1 VDKNFKEALK
11 NSVKNTFYQ
20 LSNHIKTEGSD
31 VVAIF
36 KVYTKLD
43 KTSGAS
49 WTIVHEPNHPTIRAQ
64 IVALM
69 EKIRNFTIV
78 LERLE
83 VLFRK
88 DREVMVNE
96 KIDEIIV
103 EKQKNG
109 GGNFS
114 QKGEV
119 TRESLEERW
128 KIPSLDNVKLYPE
141 QIWQSKSVKQIYEQV
156 KREIDKIKVVLEEDE
171 KRQMVEPEFRQL
183 MNMQTDRG
191 KRRFLRSTEA
201 TDPEDP
207 VANYRTTIEQMQ
219 NNMIEM
225 ANKNSTAPRFFIQ
238 LDYTNLRNDQKECA
252 RKLIMEIQVH
262 LIEESKKDLNQLL
275 ELLDLTVE
283 KLKKNCTSLDMLKEH
298 RARHAE
304 VKQLQPQ
311 WNARITPIKKKF
323 EYIKSW

>member
-1 VDKNFKEALK
+1 M
-11 NSVKNTFYQ
+11 
-20 LSNHIKTEGSD
+20 
-31 VVAIF
+31 AIF

-141 QIWQSKSVKQIYEQV
+141 
-156 KREIDKIKVVLEEDE
+156 
-171 KRQMVEPEFRQL
+171 
-183 MNMQTDRG
+183 
-191 KRRFLRSTEA
+191 
-201 TDPEDP
+201 
-207 VANYRTTIEQMQ
+207 
-219 NNMIEM
+219 
-225 ANKNSTAPRFFIQ
+225 
-238 LDYTNLRNDQKECA
+238 
-252 RKLIMEIQVH
+252 
-262 LIEESKKDLNQLL
+262 
-275 ELLDLTVE
+275 
-283 KLKKNCTSLDMLKEH
+283 
-298 RARHAE
+298 
-304 VKQLQPQ
+304 
-311 WNARITPIKKKF
+311 
-323 EYIKSW
+323 